1 MASGGSLIR
10 LNVGDISSQLLLPF
24 NDIVSGEAIIDD

>member
-10 LNVGDISSQLLLPF
+10 LNAGDMPSKPF
-24 NDIVSGEAIIDD
+24 NDIVSEEAIIDD